1 MNNIGDIGKLLR
13 DTRKAKDLTLEVVNK
28 KTLISEKILKSLED
42 GTCESSVNT
51 IYVRGFIKKY
61 ADFLG
66 LNSADILDGYGT
78 KVEQILHIDPK
89 KPSDIIEI
97 EKYIPFVLTVF
108 FGILIVAG
116 LVLGVIKIKQF
127 FANRPQKSR
136 ITKMSKQPLAGESLL
151 QKNAA
156 GKEISP
162 KESVPQEIML
172 EKIEQPRP
180 AETPKTKEAMPVPA
194 EIRLS
199 IASTSDVWLRVEKD
213 GNEVFKGILKK
224 GRSESWIC
232 HKQFKI
238 RAGKLESLEFSVNNK
253 YLGKIGRGVEDIV
266 IGKNVLKV
274 GNKIIQISR

>member
-127 FANRPQKSR
+127 FAN
-136 ITKMSKQPLAGESLL
+136 KQPLAGESLL